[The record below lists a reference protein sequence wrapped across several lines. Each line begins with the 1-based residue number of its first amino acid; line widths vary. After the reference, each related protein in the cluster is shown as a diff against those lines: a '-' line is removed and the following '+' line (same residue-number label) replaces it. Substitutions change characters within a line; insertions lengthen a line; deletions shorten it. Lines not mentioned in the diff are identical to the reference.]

1 MMPQFSQKA
10 PPAYSNLPSQPNQP
24 PVKLPSFP
32 PPFNV
37 PPPHFNNTWN
47 REDFKPPNK
56 AGTPWWV
63 SQMNNAPGFSFQDN
77 KPPFP
82 QQPPPNF
89 NAPFS
94 QHHVPFTHPNK
105 NSTGPYELFNSPWTL
120 NNRNFVGGEEMSG
133 SMSMR
138 QAMLKEAT
146 RQEIPPP
153 PSPGAYSLF
162 NNSGWTPTLT
172 NQRPGEF
179 NGPQHSLFGGPGPQ
193 SLAQLLE
200 HQQNQISGPNIRGAN
215 GGNQDT

>member
-1 MMPQFSQKA
+1 MMPQFSQKT
-10 PPAYSNLPSQPNQP
+10 PPSYPNLPSQPNQP

-37 PPPHFNNTWN
+37 PPPHFNSTWN

-56 AGTPWWV
+56 TPAPWWFG
-63 SQMNNAPGFSFQDN
+63 QMNNAPGFSFQDN

-82 QQPPPNF
+82 HPPNQPPPPNF

-94 QHHVPFTHPNK
+94 QHHMPYPN
-105 NSTGPYELFNSPWTL
+105 NELFNSPWTL
-120 NNRNFVGGEEMSG
+120 NNRNFGTGEEMS

-146 RQEIPPP
+146 RQEMPPP

-200 HQQNQISGPNIRGAN
+200 HQQNQIRGAN